1 MLLLVLFAFVAGA
14 ATALSPCVLPVL
26 PVALAAGATGG
37 RRRPL
42 GVVTGLVLSFTFATV
57 ALVYLLSALGLPD
70 KLFRTLAIVVLG
82 VAGVVLIVPGAGR
95 SGRGL
100 ADPADAAPAG
110 PREAATASA
119 RGSCSA
125 SASASSTPPARGRSW
140 QASSPCPRRRTSPPA
155 GWPSRSRTARVS
167 AVVLYA
173 LMLGGRR
180 LSAPLARRG
189 AVFQQAMGVVMLVVA
204 VVMATELDIR
214 FENRIAAS
222 LPAILVNPSKDSGG
236 ERAPRATGSADVR
249 GGMRTGPL
257 PRRRTAS
264 GGGGGRLQ
272 VIGRAPEMR
281 GDPALVQ
288 HPAGARSRCG
298 RCAVGSS

>member
-1 MLLLVLFAFVAGA
+1 MALLVLFAFVAGA

-82 VAGVVLIVPGAGR
+82 VAGVALLVPAAAARIEAWLSRIGPRAPARVRGDGFGSGVLLGISLGFVYAPCAGPILAGVITVSASQDFTAGR
-95 SGRGL
+95 L
-100 ADPADAAPAG
+100 AVALAYSAG
-110 PREAATASA
+110 
-119 RGSCSA
+119 
-125 SASASSTPPARGRSW
+125 
-140 QASSPCPRRRTSPPA
+140 
-155 GWPSRSRTARVS
+155 S

-180 LSAPLARRG
+180 LTAPLARRSG
-189 AVFQQAMGVVMLVVA
+189 AFQQAMGVVLLGFA

-222 LPAILVNPSKDSGG
+222 LPAVLVNPSKDIEEAS
-236 ERAPRATGSADVR
+236 ATRDRLADLR
-249 GGMRTGPL
+249 G
-257 PRRRTAS
+257 AS
-264 GGGGGRLQ
+264 GGTVARPR
-272 VIGRAPEMR
+272 RARIR
-281 GDPALVQ
+281 GSA
-288 HPAGARSRCG
+288 SR
-298 RCAVGSS
+298 